1 MLKEFTMAK
10 NTNLRTDE
18 NRVVLRPGESQRPN
32 GKYDY
37 RWTDNYGKRRSIY
50 ANTLEEL
57 REKEFDILKDEVHQ
71 LKPEGRQLTVNDV
84 FDMWKETKRGLKDN
98 TFQNYCYMYR
108 TFVEHTVGQYKIC
121 DVTKTDIRKYY
132 ISLTDVQ
139 NFKISTVEVIHGIL
153 HQVFDIAIDDGYIN
167 RNPCEN
173 IMKDMKRVSYARNSK
188 KEALSESEQKIFL
201 NFLLKEEKYRHW
213 YPVFAIMLGTGLRVG
228 EAVGLRWCDIDLE
241 NDLIYISH
249 TLVYYNH
256 ATNGCYCNINT
267 PKTRNSFRTIPM
279 LGFVKEAF
287 LMEKAYQEKHNIKC
301 VETID
306 GYTDFIFVNK
316 FGGTQHQG
324 TLNKAL
330 SRIIRDCNYEM
341 LEKNSDTKML
351 LPHFSCHILRHTF
364 ATRMCEQGVNVKV
377 IQSVLGH
384 GDISTTLDIYTHVN
398 NDFKCK
404 EFKGFEHSF
413 EDLKILGSHTPKNNK
428 SYANTCCEKYDEP
441 A

>member
-1 MLKEFTMAK
+1 MA
-10 NTNLRTDE
+10 NRT
-18 NRVVLRPGESQRPN
+18 RSIVLRVPVTAEERALIEKKMQQMGTSCFS
-32 GKYDY
+32 
-37 RWTDNYGKRRSIY
+37 TY
-50 ANTLEEL
+50 A
-57 REKEFDILKDEVHQ
+57 
-71 LKPEGRQLTVNDV
+71 
-84 FDMWKETKRGLKDN
+84 
-98 TFQNYCYMYR
+98 
-108 TFVEHTVGQYKIC
+108 
-121 DVTKTDIRKYY
+121 RKML
-132 ISLTDVQ
+132 I
-139 NFKISTVEVIHGIL
+139 
-153 HQVFDIAIDDGYIN
+153 DGY
-167 RNPCEN
+167 
-173 IMKDMKRVSYARNSK
+173 V
-188 KEALSESEQKIFL
+188 
-201 NFLLKEEKYRHW
+201 
-213 YPVFAIMLGTGLRVG
+213 
-228 EAVGLRWCDIDLE
+228 
-241 NDLIYISH
+241 
-249 TLVYYNH
+249 
-256 ATNGCYCNINT
+256 
-267 PKTRNSFRTIPM
+267 KTKNNFRTIPM

-287 LMEKAYQEKHNIKC
+287 LMEKAYQEKNKIKC

-377 IQSVLGH
+377 IQSDLGH

-398 NDFKCK
+398 NDFKRK

-428 SYANTCCEKYDEP
+428 SYANACCEKYDEP